1 MGDNLKRYL
10 DMTAI
15 SGARTPDGE
24 RFCVVSRDDLLR
36 NFGIRSWVLA
46 EEGVLREQ
54 LRGAGMEAA
63 TLDTK
68 FEQARLGMS
77 GLICGRRAG

>member
-1 MGDNLKRYL
+1 MVNDLKRYL

-15 SGARTPDGE
+15 AGASTPDGE
-24 RFCVVSRDDLLR
+24 RFCVISRDDLLR

-54 LRGAGMEAA
+54 LKGAGMEAA
-63 TLDTK
+63 TLDAK
-68 FEQARLGMS
+68 FKQARLRMS
-77 GLICGRRAG
+77 GLICGWRAC